1 MAQELSGK
9 VAIVTGGA
17 SGIGRGTAERF
28 RAEGA
33 DVVIADVDRDA
44 GKALAE
50 ALGPGA
56 AFKETDVADP
66 EQVAELVAFAVETFG
81 GLHVMFNNAG
91 ISGVRHARLADE
103 DFADFHHV
111 MAINLL
117 GVMVGTQQA
126 AAHMAAHGGGSVI
139 NITSIG
145 GIQST
150 PGLWAYHTSKAGV
163 IMFSKSAA
171 IDLGEYGIR
180 VNCIAPG
187 NIETPILAGAMAA
200 NLPEEERAELMR
212 TIREFIL
219 SRQALKRQGN
229 PDDIAE
235 AAVYF
240 GSDRSGYV
248 TGTVLPIDGGM
259 LAGPAAS
266 SGSFEQMRKGRSA
279 TA

>member
-1 MAQELSGK
+1 MANELSGK

-28 RAEGA
+28 LAEGA
-33 DVVIADVDRDA
+33 RVVIADVDRDD
-44 GKALAE
+44 GKALAD
-50 ALGPGA
+50 ALGPDA
-56 AFKETDVADP
+56 AFKETDVADAQ
-66 EQVAELVAFAVETFG
+66 QVTELVAFAVETFG
-81 GLHVMFNNAG
+81 GLHIMFNNAG

-103 DFADFHHV
+103 DFADFQKV

-126 AAHMAAHGGGSVI
+126 AAHMAANGGGSVI

-145 GIQST
+145 GIQSA

-219 SRQALKRQGN
+219 SRQPLKRQGS
-229 PDDIAE
+229 PSDIAE

-240 GSDRSGYV
+240 GSERSSYV
-248 TGTVLPIDGGM
+248 TGTVLPVDGGTV
-259 LAGPAAS
+259 AGPAATS
-266 SGSFEQMRKGRSA
+266 SSFEEMRKRGGG
-279 TA
+279 TG